1 MKKVATTVV
10 LLFVLSISI
19 FAEGEI
25 PLGGKNCPQGQT
37 CLTGEIP
44 LGGKANESSDDSEN
58 PVYRDIFDFIK
69 SIFG

>member
-1 MKKVATTVV
+1 MKKFTATFV
-10 LLFVLSISI
+10 LLFVMSFSV

-25 PLGGKNCPQGQT
+25 PIGGKNCPQGQT

-44 LGGKANESSDDSEN
+44 IGGKTSEN
-58 PVYRDIFDFIK
+58 PVYLDIFDFIK